1 MDNMKRIPLL
11 VTALFLL
18 MAAPCA
24 NAMWRGG
31 SGSTGGSSAAPAGAA
46 RRAQMEDHLEEFSA
60 SLLRS
65 AAGFYSGLA
74 QVGVEGLREA
84 AKAETEIRV
93 KQATARAEALKF
105 GVATREVMKSLT
117 NGRNLAKVSGAVV
130 GGAAGVAATYFAA
143 KLAFNYL
150 DALIGKPTL
159 VRETS
164 IRSRK
169 DQMLDILLGRK
180 PAPSRF
186 DEIILDAD
194 LEFKL
199 KEIADTLEMGIE
211 DGEGVRHVLLTG
223 PAGTGKTMFA
233 KALAMRLSQKNLR
246 RNGKRV
252 PVHYVCCA
260 GADFAQFKAGD
271 DIAEIH
277 KVIDFAMKSEGI
289 TVLFVDEVDS
299 LLKDRLDSL
308 VSEASINRTNTL
320 LSIFDKP
327 THPKIMLIGATNFE
341 HKIDKAA
348 FSRFSKK
355 IAFGMPRGETLG
367 KLFDQYLKKE
377 VLSKGITCDE
387 TFDAHREELIQ
398 SLYGLSPR
406 TIEDVASQMYTRVR
420 FMRTKVLTYEIA
432 KGLIA
437 EAHAAEKR
445 NKAEIAASA

>member
-1 MDNMKRIPLL
+1 MNKINRIVVALTIFSSLIAVQRINTMEGRRTGSRAREDRLEAAAEGMLTGIMD
-11 VTALFLL
+11 
-18 MAAPCA
+18 
-24 NAMWRGG
+24 
-31 SGSTGGSSAAPAGAA
+31 
-46 RRAQMEDHLEEFSA
+46 
-60 SLLRS
+60 
-65 AAGFYSGLA
+65 AAGRGYAGLVD
-74 QVGVEGLREA
+74 VGIAGLREEMA
-84 AKAETEIRV
+84 AEKEIRV
-93 KQATARAEALKF
+93 NAANARNEALKV
-105 GVATREVMKSLT
+105 GVATKEVMKALT
-117 NGRNLAKVSGAVV
+117 NGKNLTKVSGAVV
-130 GGAAGVAATYFAA
+130 AAAAGIATAYFGA
-143 KLAFNYL
+143 KLGFNYL

-169 DQMLDILLGRK
+169 DQALDFLLGRK

-186 DEIILDAD
+186 SEIILDAD

-233 KALAMRLSQKNLR
+233 KALAVRLNQKNLR
-246 RNGKRV
+246 KDGKRI
-252 PVHYVCCA
+252 PVQYVCCA
-260 GADFAQFKAGD
+260 GADFAQFNAGD

-277 KVIDFAMKSEGI
+277 KVIDFALNSDGI

-299 LLKDRLDSL
+299 LLKNRLDSL
-308 VSEASINRTNTL
+308 VSEASINRTNTF

-355 IAFGMPRGETLG
+355 IAFGMPHGETLD

-387 TFDAHREELIQ
+387 TFDAHRDELVK

-406 TIEDVASQMYTRVR
+406 TIEDVANQMYTRVR
-420 FMRTKVLTYEIA
+420 FMRTKILTYEIA
-432 KGLIA
+432 KSLIA
-437 EAHAAEKR
+437 EAHEAEKR
-445 NKAEIAASA
+445 NKGELAMPA